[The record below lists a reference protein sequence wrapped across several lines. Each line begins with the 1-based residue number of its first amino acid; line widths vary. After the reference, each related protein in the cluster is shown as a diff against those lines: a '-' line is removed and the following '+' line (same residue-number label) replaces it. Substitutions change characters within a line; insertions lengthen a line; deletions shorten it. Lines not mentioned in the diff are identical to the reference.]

1 MRMRPVISV
10 TGRITP
16 VVAQS
21 GPRPH
26 RFPGQPH
33 RWLVQAMA
41 RTPDH
46 PAPAELLL
54 DPAPAGP
61 EAERPKPKPRKGTPR
76 ERVTKT
82 HSPATVVQ
90 SQGHRMLQTARRA
103 VKPGQSR
110 FLEQSVGGC
119 RAAAVEILSPG
130 QICERAARFA
140 LDIGETADVA
150 YRLGE
155 FKRYAPAAVG
165 RPRSRPARR
174 RRPAVGS
181 HSRGNSRCR
190 TARSGA
196 SRTSP

>member
-1 MRMRPVISV
+1 
-10 TGRITP
+10 
-16 VVAQS
+16 
-21 GPRPH
+21 
-26 RFPGQPH
+26 
-33 RWLVQAMA
+33 MA

-82 HSPATVVQ
+82 HSMATVVQ
-90 SQGHRMLQTARRA
+90 SQGHRMLQTARLRA

-110 FLEQSVGGC
+110 FLEQSVGGY
-119 RAAAVEILSPG
+119 RAAAEEILSPG
-130 QICERAARFA
+130 QICERTARLA

-155 FKRYAPAAVG
+155 FQAIRTGSRRAPQVPTG
-165 RPRSRPARR
+165 PSKTPGSWVPQSRQRPVSDSA
-174 RRPAVGS
+174 
-181 HSRGNSRCR
+181 
-190 TARSGA
+190 
-196 SRTSP
+196 